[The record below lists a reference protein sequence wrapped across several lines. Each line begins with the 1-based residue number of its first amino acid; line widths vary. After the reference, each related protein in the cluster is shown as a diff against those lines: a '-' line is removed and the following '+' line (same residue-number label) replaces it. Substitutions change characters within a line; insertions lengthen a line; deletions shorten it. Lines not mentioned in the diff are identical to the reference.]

1 MLWVGPGPWAAAVSF
16 KSVSSRCDKLKINQ
30 DYGKYRHFLANYCW
44 FDAHKCDICYAEID
58 DSIEV
63 QYGPIWIY
71 LWEKVWSVR
80 FTLFK
85 QKTVKRTGTSLA
97 GQKEMLT
104 PDLLAFFDACIAT
117 APWSD
122 CIAEGEKRTCIA
134 ACISRLV
141 EEHELETAANN
152 RDSLFA
158 ALG

>member
-16 KSVSSRCDKLKINQ
+16 KSSSSRCDKLKINQ
-30 DYGKYRHFLANYCW
+30 DYGKYRHFLMNYRR
-44 FDAHKCDICYAEID
+44 FDARKCDICEAEVD
-58 DSIEV
+58 DLIEA

-104 PDLLAFFDACIAT
+104 PDLLAFFDACVAT

-122 CIAEGEKRTCIA
+122 CILEGEKRTGIA
-134 ACISRLV
+134 ARMPRLV
-141 EEHELETAANN
+141 EEHELDTAANN

-158 ALG
+158 ALA